1 MNNQETQSK
10 FNYGRFRARYQ
21 KMRLKAGNN
30 LLGRLP
36 KRFYRK
42 EDKTKKKQHRS

>member
-1 MNNQETQSK
+1 MNSQQAQNK

-21 KMRLKAGNN
+21 KMRLKAGSN

-36 KRFYRK
+36 KRSYRK